1 MTTKE
6 KHHRLENDFRYN
18 NLKTLFLKYD
28 EVIDENKK
36 NCYYDLYWDETYL
49 IYGIILISLQN
60 YINQNC
66 RDFLDSNMFK
76 KNDKSSYYKIHS
88 KEIKNG
94 VTQIELINHLANYFK
109 HSDDY
114 NYLHIY
120 TFACLKDVGLIEIND
135 TKEIELKKRK
145 EQRFEYDILI
155 EGINMIVP
163 LENSMT
169 NLLDITKLWRE
180 EVWRQYYTEKE

>member
-1 MTTKE
+1 M
-6 KHHRLENDFRYN
+6 
-18 NLKTLFLKYD
+18 
-28 EVIDENKK
+28 
-36 NCYYDLYWDETYL
+36 
-49 IYGIILISLQN
+49 
-60 YINQNC
+60 
-66 RDFLDSNMFK
+66 
-76 KNDKSSYYKIHS
+76 
-88 KEIKNG
+88 
-94 VTQIELINHLANYFK
+94 
-109 HSDDY
+109 
-114 NYLHIY
+114 
-120 TFACLKDVGLIEIND
+120 GLIKIND